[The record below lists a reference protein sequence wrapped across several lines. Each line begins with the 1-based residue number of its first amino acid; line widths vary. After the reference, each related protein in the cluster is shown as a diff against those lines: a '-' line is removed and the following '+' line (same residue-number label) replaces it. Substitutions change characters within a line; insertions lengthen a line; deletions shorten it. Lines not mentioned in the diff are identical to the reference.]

1 MVFAAHVAT
10 ASATNSLT
18 DDKEIPIIRVGVL
31 CQSPYEYNAH
41 IQLGAKVGLSNEM
54 LNSPEFKLLYNDE
67 DTDGEDN
74 VVKEYEVRSPMYD
87 SRI

>member
-1 MVFAAHVAT
+1 MIKKF
-10 ASATNSLT
+10 
-18 DDKEIPIIRVGVL
+18 IIRVGVL

-67 DTDGEDN
+67 DTYGVDN
-74 VVKEYEVRSPMYD
+74 VVKEYEWSDKHRCMIQVQTN
-87 SRI
+87 